1 MINPISYL
9 LFRKLIAQNK
19 DFLNRFDKCF
29 LIKLRSFWDDGF
41 PIGGGKYVW
50 TKIKSIQWHFG
61 CMAIIIVLAMAK
73 IKFTVLS
80 SLAYE
85 SFSGGYATKPL
96 TGAIFYFLFSPAA
109 GYIYV
114 TEN

>member
-1 MINPISYL
+1 M
-9 LFRKLIAQNK
+9 KLP
-19 DFLNRFDKCF
+19 
-29 LIKLRSFWDDGF
+29 SFWDDCF
-41 PIGGGKYVW
+41 FIGGGKYVW

-61 CMAIIIVLAMAK
+61 CMAIIIVLAK